1 MTNLPI
7 SDASQHLPEIANRVA
22 YGGERV
28 MVTRRGKQLFAIVPA
43 AHAELL
49 DQLEDAAD
57 LDTIRQRLR
66 EKTRSWAKVKKDLGI

>member
-1 MTNLPI
+1 MTSLPI
-7 SDASQHLPEIANRVA
+7 SDARQHLPEIANRVA

-43 AHAELL
+43 EDAELL
-49 DQLEDAAD
+49 EQLEDAAD